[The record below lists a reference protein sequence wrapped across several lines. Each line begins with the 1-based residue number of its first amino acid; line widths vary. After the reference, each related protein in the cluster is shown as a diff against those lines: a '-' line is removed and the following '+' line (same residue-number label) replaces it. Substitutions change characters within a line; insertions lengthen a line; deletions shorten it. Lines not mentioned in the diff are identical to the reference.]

1 MTNPPEKKLSYYLVV
16 KKYLL
21 ENISPSA
28 ILSHYEKADDKTLF
42 KMGNQ
47 TENPEA

>member
-1 MTNPPEKKLSYYLVV
+1 MTNPFREKNFAIIWLS
-16 KKYLL
+16 KTLL

-28 ILSHYEKADDKTLF
+28 ILSNYEKADDKTFF